1 MCEHKV
7 LSHNQNGYII
17 RCIECGHFQI
27 GFGTTVIRFAPGQFA
42 RFKKNAEL
50 QYTLFQKDKDIPLRK
65 DIDLPTFSDN
75 VQIMLNYTELI
86 KLWNLIEE
94 ASVMLQV
101 EKLMEPYES

>member
-27 GFGTTVIRFAPGQFA
+27 GFGTTVISFTPDQFV
-42 RFKKNAEL
+42 RFKKSAEL
-50 QYTLFQKDKDIPLRK
+50 QYILLKKDKSIPLRK
-65 DIDLPTFSDN
+65 DIDLPTFCEN
-75 VQIMLNYTELI
+75 VKIMLNHVELI

-94 ASVMLQV
+94 ASVMLQL
-101 EKLMEPYES
+101 EKLLEPNEN